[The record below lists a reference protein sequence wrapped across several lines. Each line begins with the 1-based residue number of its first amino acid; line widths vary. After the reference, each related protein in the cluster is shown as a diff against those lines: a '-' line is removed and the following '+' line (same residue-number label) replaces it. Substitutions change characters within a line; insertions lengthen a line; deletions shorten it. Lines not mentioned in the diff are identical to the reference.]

1 MNEFRIPFMS
11 IAPHKRL
18 EKLTTLLQKLSR
30 AETVQNRQL
39 KSVLGDEPY
48 ARYLA
53 DCEYQ
58 KYLRTTLKNKPPEIT
73 EYERRLK
80 AATFAYSKAD
90 NLSQKGMRTA
100 RKMFNIS
107 DGKFEHLSEYLNEN
121 IVGRPGLEI
130 WFDRPLVKDLGDS
143 FGVSPHGFPQV
154 VTSKSLKNIGGGHVD
169 QLRSI
174 REVKIAAV
182 EEAIQELTSPE
193 PDVDQQTIQA
203 RFDRLRKLSAD

>member
-1 MNEFRIPFMS
+1 MT

-39 KSVLGDEPY
+39 KSVLGDEAY

-58 KYLRTTLKNKPPEIT
+58 KYLRTTLKNKPTEIT

-90 NLSQKGMRTA
+90 HFSQKGMRTA
-100 RKMFNIS
+100 RKMFNVS
-107 DGKFEHLSEYLNEN
+107 DTKFEHLSEYLNEN
-121 IVGRPGLEI
+121 IVGRPDLEI
-130 WFDRPLVKDLGDS
+130 WFDRPLAKDLGDS

-154 VTSKSLKNIGGGHVD
+154 VTSKSLKEH
-169 QLRSI
+169 R
-174 REVKIAAV
+174 R
-182 EEAIQELTSPE
+182 
-193 PDVDQQTIQA
+193 
-203 RFDRLRKLSAD
+203 RLRGSAT

>member
-1 MNEFRIPFMS
+1 MT

-58 KYLRTTLKNKPPEIT
+58 KYLRTTLKNKPSEIT

-90 NLSQKGMRTA
+90 NFSQKGMRTA

-121 IVGRPGLEI
+121 IVGRPDLEI
-130 WFDRPLVKDLGDS
+130 WFDRPLAKDLGDS

-154 VTSKSLKNIGGGHVD
+154 VTSKSLKNIGGGFVD

-193 PDVDQQTIQA
+193 PDVDQQTITA

>member
-1 MNEFRIPFMS
+1 MT

-18 EKLTTLLQKLSR
+18 EKLTTVLQKLSR

-39 KSVLGDEPY
+39 KSVLGDEAY

-53 DCEYQ
+53 DYDYQ

-90 NLSQKGMRTA
+90 NFSQKGKRTA

-121 IVGRPGLEI
+121 IVGRPDLEI
-130 WFDRPLVKDLGDS
+130 WFDRPLAKDLGDS

-154 VTSKSLKNIGGGHVD
+154 VTSKSLKNIGGGFVD

-182 EEAIQELTSPE
+182 EEAIQKLSSPE
-193 PDVDQQTIQA
+193 PDVDQQTITA

>member
-1 MNEFRIPFMS
+1 MPIT
-11 IAPHKRL
+11 PHKRL

-39 KSVLGDEPY
+39 KSVLGDEAY

-58 KYLRTTLKNKPPEIT
+58 KYLRTTLKNKPSEIT

-80 AATFAYSKAD
+80 AATFAYSKSD
-90 NLSQKGMRTA
+90 HFSQKGMRTA
-100 RKMFNIS
+100 RKMFNVS
-107 DGKFEHLSEYLNEN
+107 VTMFEHLSEYLNEN
-121 IVGRPGLEI
+121 IVGRPDLEI

-154 VTSKSLKNIGGGHVD
+154 VTSKSLKKIGGGYVD
-169 QLRSI
+169 QLRSS

-182 EEAIQELTSPE
+182 EEAIQELTSPA
-193 PDVDQQTIQA
+193 PDVDQKAIKA
-203 RFDRLRKLSAD
+203 RFDRLRKLFAD

>member
-1 MNEFRIPFMS
+1 MNEFRIPFMP
-11 IAPHKRL
+11 ITPHKRL

-58 KYLRTTLKNKPPEIT
+58 KYLRTTLKNKPSEIT

-80 AATFAYSKAD
+80 AATFAYSKSD
-90 NLSQKGMRTA
+90 HFSQKGMRTA
-100 RKMFNIS
+100 RKMFNVS
-107 DGKFEHLSEYLNEN
+107 DTKFEHLSEYLNEN
-121 IVGRPGLEI
+121 IVGRPDLEI

-154 VTSKSLKNIGGGHVD
+154 VTSKSLKNIGGGYVD